1 MTRITKTRLALLST
15 AVAAL
20 FATGVQA
27 ANLVALTD
35 DNTLTMIDTATQ
47 KAGKSVKVTGLTG
60 KLAGIDVRPA
70 DGMLYALG
78 ADGTVAT
85 IDVATG
91 KATVKI
97 KLETMLGAGIQ
108 ASVDFNPVADRM
120 RIIGS
125 DGTSL
130 RANVDDGKV
139 VTDGRL
145 KYAETDAA
153 KDKSPLVVAGAY
165 SNSFKGTKETALY
178 DFDGALGAFLK
189 QVPPN
194 DGILNTIGSLGSKP
208 KTVAM
213 DIESDGKG
221 GNTGWI
227 VADGIL
233 GTVDIATGK
242 MTVTGKINGLASMPR
257 DIAVLPAQ

>member
-1 MTRITKTRLALLST
+1 MTRMTNTIRLALLST
-15 AVAAL
+15 AVVL
-20 FATGVQA
+20 FAGGAQA
-27 ANLVALTD
+27 ANLVALTG
-35 DNTLTMIDTATQ
+35 DNTLTMIDTGTK
-47 KAGKSVKVTGLTG
+47 KAGKSVTVTGLPA
-60 KLAGIDVRPA
+60 KIAGIDVRPS
-70 DGMLYALG
+70 DGMLYALA

-85 IDVATG
+85 VDVATG
-91 KATVKI
+91 KATVKT

-108 ASVDFNPVADRM
+108 ATVDFNPAADRL
-120 RIIGS
+120 RVIGS
-125 DGTSL
+125 DGVSL

-145 KYAETDAA
+145 KYAEADAS

-178 DFDGALGAFLK
+178 DFDGALGAFVK

-194 DGILNTIGSLGSKP
+194 DGILNTIGTLGSKP

-227 VADGIL
+227 VADGVL
-233 GTVDIATGK
+233 GTIDVATGK
-242 MTVTGKINGLASMPR
+242 MTSLGKIAGLSAMPR
-257 DIAVLPAQ
+257 DIAVLSAQ

>member
-1 MTRITKTRLALLST
+1 MTRITGTRLALLSS
-15 AVAAL
+15 AL
-20 FATGVQA
+20 ALVLATGAQA

-60 KLAGIDVRPA
+60 KVAGIDVRPA

-85 IDVATG
+85 VDPTTG
-91 KATVKI
+91 KATVKT

-108 ASVDFNPVADRM
+108 ATVDFNPAADRL
-120 RIIGS
+120 RVIGS

-145 KYAETDAA
+145 KYADSDAA

-178 DFDGALGAFLK
+178 DYDSALGAFLK

-194 DGILNTIGSLGSKP
+194 DGTLNTIGMIGSKP

-221 GNTGWI
+221 GNIGWI
-227 VADGIL
+227 VADGVL

-242 MTVTGKINGLASMPR
+242 MTVVGKINGLGSMPR